1 MIELNYSIT
10 SASRLKGDKTMI
22 AFAVFNLRGERVYRT
37 VRTVSTEDF
46 LPAETPSADA
56 AELYAAAEALAYFSH
71 FIRHRYYDE
80 HFATILDEDY
90 VLLRT
95 RRALPMPDE
104 FPAGSA
110 LRALADRL
118 TEYRERGTITF
129 AAVGDSDD
137 DLAYTLSLLEDQP

>member
-10 SASRLKGDKTMI
+10 SASALTADGAII
-22 AFAVFNLRGERVYRT
+22 AFAVFNLRNERVYRIA
-37 VRTVSTEDF
+37 RAIRAEQI
-46 LPAETPSADA
+46 LPSGAVTPEA
-56 AELYAAAEALAYFSH
+56 AELYAAAEALSYFSH

-95 RRALPMPDE
+95 RTPLPMPDT

-110 LRALADRL
+110 LRSLADRL
-118 TEYRERGTITF
+118 TEYRERETVSFTT
-129 AAVGDSDD
+129 AEKNDSDMV
-137 DLAYTLSLLEDQP
+137 YTVSLLKEKQ